1 MLAAGL
7 EVVGPLFTQDT
18 DELARIY
25 DEISVTRQFPSGQ
38 RLVANLAIQ
47 PGERVLDLGCGTG
60 LLADH
65 IAGIVGPNGRV
76 LGIDPLPRRIAL
88 AEARARAAGRS
99 NLEFRPG
106 NAYRL
111 DELAAGGAGFDVVCL
126 NAMLHWLPEKA
137 GPLAA
142 CRRLLRSGGRI
153 GINTR
158 VKGEPSRLQEIA
170 TELLDEPPFDRYP
183 RPPNGITFRIDAD
196 EMRSLLEAAAFALI
210 TLEVREIERVHPTA
224 EVAVRFAEAAL
235 FGNFLGHLP
244 DDLKADARSAIVRRL
259 SAVATSRGIIQRR
272 KRMIVVAA
280 KR

>member
-7 EVVGPLFTQDT
+7 DVVGPLFTQDT

-25 DEISVTRQFPSGQ
+25 DEGSVPRQFQSGK

-60 LLADH
+60 LLANH
-65 IAGIVGPNGRV
+65 IADIVGAHGRV
-76 LGIDPLPRRIAL
+76 LSIDPLPLRIAL
-88 AEARARAAGRS
+88 AQARVAGRS
-99 NLEFRPG
+99 NTDFRLG

-111 DELAAGGAGFDVVCL
+111 DELAANTGFDVVCL
-126 NAMLHWLPEKA
+126 NAMLHWLPDKA

-142 CRRLLRSGGRI
+142 CRRLLRRGGRI

-158 VKGEPSRLQEIA
+158 LKGQPSHLQEIA

-196 EMRSLLEAAAFALI
+196 EMRSLLEAAAYALI

-259 SAVATSRGIIQRR
+259 SATATSRGIVQRR
-272 KRMIVVAA
+272 KRLIVVAA